1 MSQDTEARI
10 LAEHVHVQ
18 LPLFD
23 QSRSFR
29 KTLFRSFVGGDV
41 TQRGSN
47 MVVNA
52 LQDLNLDIQAGDRVG
67 IIGPNGSG
75 KTTLLRLLAGAYGPS
90 SGRLE
95 IRGRISPLLAI
106 GTGMDF
112 DETGYNNIRSC
123 CLLLGVPMS
132 QIPRLREEIVE
143 FTELGD
149 YLNVPVR
156 LYSSGMMIRLS
167 FAIATSIDPE
177 ILLIDEIFGA
187 GDARFAQKARARM
200 DQLIEDATI
209 MVLASHSD
217 SIIRQFCNKGLFL
230 KNGKTVAFGEVGEV
244 LDEYHSWLN
253 AES

>member
-1 MSQDTEARI
+1 MSDLSEARI
-10 LAEHVHVQ
+10 LAENVNVQ

-23 QSRSFR
+23 QSRSIR
-29 KTLFRSFVGGDV
+29 KTVFNSFVGGGV
-41 TQRGSN
+41 SKRGSN
-47 MVVNA
+47 LVVNA
-52 LQDLNLDIQAGDRVG
+52 LTNLNLDIQAGDRVG
-67 IIGPNGSG
+67 VIGPNGSG

-95 IRGRISPLLAI
+95 IAGRISPLLAI

-123 CLLLGVPMS
+123 CLLLGVPPS
-132 QIPRLREEIVE
+132 KIPQLREEIAE

-149 YLNVPVR
+149 YLDVPVR

-200 DQLIEDATI
+200 DHLIANATI

-230 KNGKTVAFGEVGEV
+230 RNGETIAYGDVDDTLAA
-244 LDEYHSWLN
+244 YHEWLK

>member
-1 MSQDTEARI
+1 MAENPEAHI
-10 LAEHVHVQ
+10 LAENVSVQ

-29 KTLFRSFVGGDV
+29 KTMFNSFVGGGV

-52 LQDLNLDIQAGDRVG
+52 LTDLNLDIRSGDRVG

-95 IRGRISPLLAI
+95 INGRISPLLAI

-112 DETGYNNIRSC
+112 DETGFNNIRSC
-123 CLLLGVPMS
+123 CLLLGVPS
-132 QIPRLREEIVE
+132 EKIPALREEIAE

-149 YLNVPVR
+149 YLDVPVR

-167 FAIATSIDPE
+167 FGIATSIDPE

-187 GDARFAQKARARM
+187 GDARFAQKARKRM
-200 DQLIEDATI
+200 DELIENATI
-209 MVLASHSD
+209 MVLASHAE

-230 KNGKTVAFGEVGEV
+230 KNGKTVAYGDVDEV
-244 LDEYHSWLN
+244 LDQYHAWLK